1 MAVTKDTLHIESSQ
15 LVPRRRRVADAL
27 ITALMWA
34 VYSYLWAPLISL
46 VAWLLGFEFAYDVM
60 VRAGGFA
67 ILKDVLWFYSVM
79 VACIFVIVASWSMIN
94 RRRFAEDNRRKG
106 IEPVTDAD
114 IAEHFGIR
122 FAQLQTLRDARVAS
136 VRLSDAAQI
145 EHVEARL
152 LMVDEDSAG
161 PVGPEGAVAENE
173 PGDDRNENESLVQR
187 SARGY

>member
-1 MAVTKDTLHIESSQ
+1 
-15 LVPRRRRVADAL
+15 
-27 ITALMWA
+27 MWA
-34 VYSYLWAPLISL
+34 VYSYLWAPLVSL

-67 ILKDVLWFYSVM
+67 ILKDILWFYSVM
-79 VACIFVIVASWSMIN
+79 VACIFIVVASWSMIN
-94 RRRFAEDNRRKG
+94 RRRFANDNRRKA

-122 FAQLQTLRDARVAS
+122 FSQLKTLRDSRVAS
-136 VRLSDAAQI
+136 VRLSDEAQI

-152 LMVDEDSAG
+152 LTVDEDSAG

-173 PGDDRNENESLVQR
+173 PGDDGGKDQTLVHR

>member
-1 MAVTKDTLHIESSQ
+1 MAVSRETLHIESPES
-15 LVPRRRRVADAL
+15 VPRRRRIADAV
-27 ITALMWA
+27 ITAFMWA
-34 VYSYLWAPLISL
+34 VYSYLWAPLVSL

-67 ILKDVLWFYSVM
+67 ILKDILWFYSVM
-79 VACIFVIVASWSMIN
+79 VACIFVVVASWSMIN
-94 RRRFAEDNRRKG
+94 RRRFVNDNRRKA

-122 FAQLQTLRDARVAS
+122 FSQLKTLRDSRVAS
-136 VRLSDAAQI
+136 VRLSDEAQI

-152 LMVDEDSAG
+152 LTVDEDSAG

-173 PGDDRNENESLVQR
+173 PGDDSGKDQTLVHR